1 MGLMVK
7 NVIGLSDAKRH
18 YSGASAGDG
27 DYSFSLPRYVTI
39 GMSFKRGDYTWS
51 FDSESIFGRYGG
63 IGKKTAE
70 FWFLRAGVEKAA
82 VMRYLKL
89 RAGLILPVIARTST
103 IGNIRDDIPDPKIGG
118 SAGAGLEFGRY
129 FADFAVYGDPGKSY
143 VEQDP
148 EITFTVTVG
157 INF

>member
-1 MGLMVK
+1 MLK
-7 NVIGLSDAKRH
+7 NVAGLSDSKR
-18 YSGASAGDG
+18 YSSGVSTDDA
-27 DYSFSLPRYVTI
+27 DYSFSLPRYVTLGI
-39 GMSFKRGDYTWS
+39 ALKKGDYTWS

-143 VEQDP
+143 VEQHP
-148 EITFTVTVG
+148 EITFQVTAG